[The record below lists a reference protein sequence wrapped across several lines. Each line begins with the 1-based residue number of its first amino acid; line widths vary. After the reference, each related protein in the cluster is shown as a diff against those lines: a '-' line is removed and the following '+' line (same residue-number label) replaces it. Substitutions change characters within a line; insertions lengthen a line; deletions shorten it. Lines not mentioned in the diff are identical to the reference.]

1 MKQEITLSQA
11 KLVAGAGLYDHLPG
25 PMFPAPKY
33 RGQTSEEKRRI
44 REQLAGPKELLPGSG
59 DPLPL

>member
-25 PMFPAPKY
+25 PIFTPPPVPT
-33 RGQTSEEKRRI
+33 TSLMEKLRI
-44 REQLAGPKELLPGSG
+44 LEQLEGPQELMPNGG
-59 DPLPL
+59 N